1 MMPPTKEPKMNLRTA
16 GLAAVAMTAFAANS
30 LLCRAALGARAID
43 ALTFTSVRLVSG
55 ALVLALL
62 VRGRSH
68 KRRGF
73 AAWRL
78 GAALFAYAIGFSLAY
93 TRITAAVGAL
103 LMFGVVQ
110 VTMIAGGL
118 VAGERPPAREW
129 LGLGLALGGLV
140 GLTFPGL
147 TAPDP
152 MGAAIMLAA
161 GVAWGVYSLGA
172 RSSGEPLVANAASF
186 ACSVPLALI
195 AQGVGFW
202 TMPPTVTAAGLALA
216 VISGAVTSGLG
227 YAVWYAAMRGLTAAQ
242 AAIVQLSAP
251 PLAALGAVAL
261 LGEMLSL
268 RLIVS
273 GAAVLGGI
281 AVAFAARRR

>member
-1 MMPPTKEPKMNLRTA
+1 MTLRTA
-16 GLAAVAMTAFAANS
+16 GRAAAAMMAFAANS

-43 ALTFTSVRLVSG
+43 ALTFTSVRLASG

-62 VRGRSH
+62 VRGRSGT
-68 KRRGF
+68 RDAF

-93 TRITAAVGAL
+93 TRITAGMGAL
-103 LMFGVVQ
+103 LLFGAVQ
-110 VTMIAGGL
+110 VTMIGGGL
-118 VAGERPPAREW
+118 VAGERPTTREW
-129 LGLGLALGGLV
+129 LGLGLALAGLV

-152 MGAAIMLAA
+152 GGAAFMLAA

-172 RSSGEPLVANAASF
+172 RAGGEPLAANAASF
-186 ACSVPLALI
+186 ACSVPLALV
-195 AQGVGFW
+195 AQGVGFVR
-202 TMPPTVTAAGLALA
+202 MPPKVTAAGLALA
-216 VISGAVTSGLG
+216 VTSGAVTSGLG
-227 YAVWYAAMRGLTAAQ
+227 YALWYAALRGLTAAQ
-242 AAIVQLSAP
+242 AAIVQLSVP

-261 LGEMLSL
+261 LGEALGA

-281 AVAFAARRR
+281 AVALAARRR

>member
-1 MMPPTKEPKMNLRTA
+1 MTLRTA
-16 GLAAVAMTAFAANS
+16 GLAAVAMMAFAANS
-30 LLCRAALGARAID
+30 LLCRAALGARAVD
-43 ALTFTSVRLVSG
+43 ALTFTSVRLASG

-62 VRGRSH
+62 VRGRSGP
-68 KRRGF
+68 RGGF
-73 AAWRL
+73 KAWRL

-93 TRITAAVGAL
+93 TRIPAAVGAL
-103 LMFGVVQ
+103 LLFGAVQ
-110 VTMIAGGL
+110 ATMIGGGL
-118 VAGERPPAREW
+118 IIGERPRAREW
-129 LGLGLALGGLV
+129 LGLSLALAGLV

-152 MGAAIMLAA
+152 AGAAFMLAA

-172 RSSGEPLVANAASF
+172 RSSGEPLAANAASF
-186 ACSVPLALI
+186 ACSVPMALV

-202 TMPPTVTAAGLALA
+202 SMPPTVTAAGLALA
-216 VISGAVTSGLG
+216 VASGAVTSGLG
-227 YAVWYAAMRGLTAAQ
+227 YAIWYAALRGLTAAQ
-242 AAIVQLSAP
+242 AAIVQLSVP

-261 LGEMLSL
+261 LGEALGV

-281 AVAFAARRR
+281 AVAFAARKR

>member
-1 MMPPTKEPKMNLRTA
+1 MTLRTA
-16 GLAAVAMTAFAANS
+16 GLAAVAMMAFAANS

-62 VRGRSH
+62 VRGRSGT
-68 KRRGF
+68 RGGF
-73 AAWRL
+73 TAWCL
-78 GAALFAYAIGFSLAY
+78 GAALFAYAVGFSLAY

-103 LMFGVVQ
+103 LLFGAVQ
-110 VTMIAGGL
+110 ATMIGGGL
-118 VAGERPPAREW
+118 VAGERPRAREW
-129 LGLGLALGGLV
+129 LGLGLALAGLV

-152 MGAAIMLAA
+152 AGAAFMLAA

-172 RSSGEPLVANAASF
+172 RASGEPLAANAASF
-186 ACSVPLALI
+186 ACSVPMALI
-195 AQGVGFW
+195 AQGVGF
-202 TMPPTVTAAGLALA
+202 MAMSQRVTGTGLALA
-216 VISGAVTSGLG
+216 VTSGAVTSGLG
-227 YAVWYAAMRGLTAAQ
+227 YAVWYAALRGLTAAQ
-242 AAIVQLSAP
+242 AAIVQLSVP

-261 LGEMLSL
+261 LGEALGA

>member
-1 MMPPTKEPKMNLRTA
+1 MTLRTA
-16 GLAAVAMTAFAANS
+16 GLAAVAMMAFAANS
-30 LLCRAALGARAID
+30 LLCRAALGARAVD

-62 VRGRSH
+62 VRGRAST
-68 KRRGF
+68 RGRF
-73 AAWRL
+73 TAWRL

-103 LMFGVVQ
+103 LLFGAVQ
-110 VTMIAGGL
+110 VTMIGAGL
-118 VAGERPPAREW
+118 VAGERPIVREW
-129 LGLGLALGGLV
+129 LGLALALGGLV

-147 TAPDP
+147 AAPDP
-152 MGAAIMLAA
+152 TGAAVMLAA

-186 ACSVPLALI
+186 ACSVPLALV
-195 AQGVGFW
+195 AQAVGSW
-202 TMPPTVTAAGLALA
+202 TTPPRLTATGLALA
-216 VISGAVTSGLG
+216 VISGAVTSGIG
-227 YAVWYAAMRGLTAAQ
+227 YAVWYAAVRGLTAAQ
-242 AAIVQLSAP
+242 AAIVQLSVP

-261 LGEMLSL
+261 LGETLGL

>member
-1 MMPPTKEPKMNLRTA
+1 MTLRTA
-16 GLAAVAMTAFAANS
+16 GLAAIAMTAFAANS
-30 LLCRAALGARAID
+30 LLCRAALGAGAVD

-55 ALVLALL
+55 ALVLGLL
-62 VRGRSH
+62 VRGRPQ
-68 KRRGF
+68 RRGPF
-73 AAWRL
+73 TAWRL

-152 MGAAIMLAA
+152 MGAAVMLAA

-172 RSSGEPLVANAASF
+172 RSSGEPLVANAESF

-195 AQGVGFW
+195 TQAVGYW
-202 TMPPTVTAAGLALA
+202 TIPPRVTAAGLALA

-227 YAVWYAAMRGLTAAQ
+227 YAIWYAALRGLTAAQ
-242 AAIVQLSAP
+242 AAIVQLSVP

-261 LGEMLSL
+261 LGETLGL
-268 RLIVS
+268 RLVVS
-273 GAAVLGGI
+273 GVAVLGGI
-281 AVAFAARRR
+281 AVAFASRKR